1 MWGEC
6 VRDERLTLMYWRPVV
21 VFFCGRET
29 WEEIGVDLAGEE
41 FLTVGRLDE
50 REITTSLGK
59 RLLMILSPI
68 VFLQTSPVSPQPD
81 LQPSE
86 VSSVHW
92 IDIPSLIP
100 PYEKS
105 RWSSVEID
113 ISSRLSPRNK
123 VVRW

>member
-1 MWGEC
+1 
-6 VRDERLTLMYWRPVV
+6 
-21 VFFCGRET
+21 
-29 WEEIGVDLAGEE
+29 
-41 FLTVGRLDE
+41 
-50 REITTSLGK
+50 
-59 RLLMILSPI
+59 MILSPI

-92 IDIPSLIP
+92 IDIPNLIP
-100 PYEKS
+100 PYERS

-123 VVRW
+123 VVRWVLRGLVGSMRWVGFPGGAS